1 MTDAYGATA
10 TVVIG
15 PDEPAL
21 QYMTGEFR
29 EDEMFPPG
37 LLDAIVHMTTVRVPL
52 VSFAGVDLSDVDEVA
67 LVFDQTASGTLF
79 VADVEVAR

>member
-1 MTDAYGATA
+1 
-10 TVVIG
+10 
-15 PDEPAL
+15 
-21 QYMTGEFR
+21 
-29 EDEMFPPG
+29 
-37 LLDAIVHMTTVRVPL
+37 MTTVRVPL